1 MPDETSDNLISLN
14 NVSYCVDN
22 KTLLNDVSVHT
33 NAKRIGVVGRN
44 GSGKSTLARVLCG
57 LTEVSSGS
65 VRINQVDVAR
75 DRKRAIN
82 TVGMLFQN
90 PDHQV
95 IFPTVEEEL
104 AFGLQQQG
112 SSQQNV
118 HDDVKQILEKFNV
131 SHWLE
136 KSINTLSQGQR
147 HLVCLMAV
155 LLMRPK
161 LIILDEPYAGLD
173 IPTISQL
180 NRFLEDVDATIVHI
194 THQVELIKNYE
205 MVWWMDEGH
214 LIASDKPNVVL
225 PLFLEKMTALG
236 KQNVV
241 F

>member
-1 MPDETSDNLISLN
+1 MPDDTSDNLISLN